1 VNEYQEVATEV
12 SFRHG
17 QGVRSFLKY
26 TREIYQEIDDANVL
40 EAGVEKIRTDRLSG
54 YISGVY
60 RKDSDGQDLRGLRA
74 HGSWLFNRYFQ
85 AGVGADL
92 DVLQR
97 RIEETDESTSSR
109 VWVDATAT
117 LSKKINVQAKVER
130 AESDLWDEYYRGRV
144 RLNIL
149 F

>member
-1 VNEYQEVATEV
+1 M
-12 SFRHG
+12 
-17 QGVRSFLKY
+17 
-26 TREIYQEIDDANVL
+26 REGN
-40 EAGVEKIRTDRLSG
+40 
-54 YISGVY
+54 
-60 RKDSDGQDLRGLRA
+60 DGQDLRGVRA
-74 HGSWLFNRYFQ
+74 HASWLFNRYLQ
-85 AGVGADL
+85 AGLGADL

-117 LSKKINVQAKVER
+117 ITKKINVEAKVER
-130 AESDLWDEYYRGRV
+130 AESDLWDEYYKGRV